1 MKNKIP
7 PINYD
12 ESWKYILTTLFKSG
26 LDFFYNELFVLVD
39 FTKPVEFIESKL
51 TNLDVGDHNNYKN
64 VDKLIKCSLLDGNEQ
79 HILLH
84 IEIEANNPYNIAQRM
99 FIYYCA
105 LKLKFPNIEIQSLI
119 IYLGEEN
126 PINWHLYHYK
136 FMLLEITYKCKYFNI
151 ADVKEDDLLK
161 SNNPFAY
168 MVLFT
173 KWLFKNKQTMVKR
186 FAITKKL
193 FLILKERKIDIKT
206 IKKVFIFV
214 NKLVSLSNEM
224 EKKINIIID
233 KKHKNMYGKIKS
245 LAQVEAIDR
254 SVSIMYQEG
263 TTIEDYIARGVKK
276 GIQKGRQEGI
286 QKGKQEG
293 IQEGKQKGIQEGME
307 KSILNLHKKGYKATQ
322 IADLLDF
329 ELAFV
334 EKILIKNN
342 F

>member
-105 LKLKFPNIEIQSLI
+105 LKLKFPKLEIQALI

-136 FMLLEITYKCKYFNI
+136 FILLEITYKCKYFNI
-151 ADVKEDDLLK
+151 VDVKEDDLLK

-168 MVLFT
+168 IVLFN
-173 KWLFKNKQTMVKR
+173 KWLFENKQTMQKR
-186 FAITKKL
+186 FTITKKL
-193 FLILKERKIDIKT
+193 FLILKDRKIDLES
-206 IKKVFIFV
+206 IKKIFVFI
-214 NKLVSLSNEM
+214 NKLVSLTNEM
-224 EKKINIIID
+224 EKEINIIID
-233 KKHKNMYGKIKS
+233 KKHKNMYGNIKN
-245 LAQVEAIDR
+245 LAQVEAIDQ
-254 SVSIMYQEG
+254 SVRIMYQEG
-263 TTIEDYIARGVKK
+263 KTIQDYIARGVKT
-276 GIQKGRQEGI
+276 GRQEGI
-286 QKGKQEG
+286 QKGKQE
-293 IQEGKQKGIQEGME
+293 GIQEGME
-307 KSILNLHKKGYKATQ
+307 KSILNLHKKGYKAPQ

-334 EKILIKNN
+334 KKILIKNN
-342 F
+342 C

>member
-1 MKNKIP
+1 MQNKKLFHFR
-7 PINYD
+7 YD
-12 ESWKYILTTLFKSG
+12 KAYKWLITYFLEDAIEFLHP
-26 LDFFYNELFVLVD
+26 NLFVLID
-39 FTKPVEFIESKL
+39 WDKEFTFQEQELANISNNNNKL
-51 TNLDVGDHNNYKN
+51 YIK
-64 VDKLIKCSLLDGNEQ
+64 VDKLIEFTLLDNKRVF
-79 HILLH
+79 ILLH

-126 PINWHLYHYK
+126 PINWHLYNYK
-136 FMLLEITYKCKYFNI
+136 FILLEITYKCKYFNI

-161 SNNPFAY
+161 SDNPFAY
-168 MVLFT
+168 IVLFN
-173 KWLFKNKQTMVKR
+173 KWLFENKQTMQKR

-193 FLILKERKIDIKT
+193 FLILKDRKIDIKT

-224 EKKINIIID
+224 EKEINIIID

-263 TTIEDYIARGVKK
+263 KTIEDYITQGLKT
-276 GIQKGRQEGI
+276 GRQEGI

-293 IQEGKQKGIQEGME
+293 LLTGIEKGRQE
-307 KSILNLHKKGYKATQ
+307 SILNLHKKGYKAPQ

-334 EKILIKNN
+334 EKIIDKNN
-342 F
+342 G

>member
-126 PINWHLYHYK
+126 PINWHLYNYK
-136 FMLLEITYKCKYFNI
+136 FILLEITYKCKYFNI

-161 SNNPFAY
+161 SDNPFAY

-214 NKLVSLSNEM
+214 NKLVSLSNKM
-224 EKKINIIID
+224 EKEINIIID

-263 TTIEDYIARGVKK
+263 TTIEDYIARGVKTGK
-276 GIQKGRQEGI
+276 QEGKQEGLLTGIEKGRQEA
-286 QKGKQEG
+286 
-293 IQEGKQKGIQEGME
+293 
-307 KSILNLHKKGYKATQ
+307 ILNLHKKGYIAPQ
-322 IADLLDF
+322 IADLLDY

-334 EKILIKNN
+334 EKIIDKNN
-342 F
+342 I

>member
-126 PINWHLYHYK
+126 PINWHLYNYK
-136 FMLLEITYKCKYFNI
+136 FLLLEITYKCKYFNI
-151 ADVKEDDLLK
+151 TDVKEADLLK

-193 FLILKERKIDIKT
+193 FLILKDRKIDIKT

-214 NKLVSLSNEM
+214 NKSVSLPNEM
-224 EKKINIIID
+224 EKEINIIID

-263 TTIEDYIARGVKK
+263 KTIK
-276 GIQKGRQEGI
+276 GEF
-286 QKGKQEG
+286 
-293 IQEGKQKGIQEGME
+293 
-307 KSILNLHKKGYKATQ
+307 L
-322 IADLLDF
+322 
-329 ELAFV
+329 
-334 EKILIKNN
+334 
-342 F
+342 

>member
-168 MVLFT
+168 IVLFN
-173 KWLFKNKQTMVKR
+173 KWLFENKQTMQKR
-186 FAITKKL
+186 FTITKKL
-193 FLILKERKIDIKT
+193 FLILKDRKIDLES
-206 IKKVFIFV
+206 IKKIFVFI
-214 NKLVSLSNEM
+214 NKLVSLTNEM
-224 EKKINIIID
+224 EKEINIIID
-233 KKHKNMYGKIKS
+233 KKHKNMYGNIKN
-245 LAQVEAIDR
+245 LAQVEAIDQ
-254 SVSIMYQEG
+254 SVRIMYQEG
-263 TTIEDYIARGVKK
+263 KTIQDYIARGVKT
-276 GIQKGRQEGI
+276 GRQEGI

-293 IQEGKQKGIQEGME
+293 IQEGIQKGKQEGIQEGME
-307 KSILNLHKKGYKATQ
+307 KSILNLHKKGYKAPQ

-334 EKILIKNN
+334 EKIIDKK
-342 F
+342 

>member
-1 MKNKIP
+1 M
-7 PINYD
+7 
-12 ESWKYILTTLFKSG
+12 
-26 LDFFYNELFVLVD
+26 
-39 FTKPVEFIESKL
+39 EFIESKL

-151 ADVKEDDLLK
+151 ADVKENDLLK
-161 SNNPFAY
+161 SDNPFAY

-224 EKKINIIID
+224 EKEINIIID

-263 TTIEDYIARGVKK
+263 TTIEDYIARGVKT

-293 IQEGKQKGIQEGME
+293 KQEGLLTGIEKGRQEA
-307 KSILNLHKKGYKATQ
+307 ILNLHKKGYIAPQ
-322 IADLLDF
+322 IADLLDY

-334 EKILIKNN
+334 EKIIDKNN
-342 F
+342 I

>member
-105 LKLKFPNIEIQSLI
+105 LKLKFPNQEIQALI

-126 PINWHLYHYK
+126 PINWHLYNYK
-136 FMLLEITYKCKYFNI
+136 FILLEITYKCKYFNI
-151 ADVKEDDLLK
+151 ADVNEDDLLK

-168 MVLFT
+168 IVLFN
-173 KWLFKNKQTMVKR
+173 KWLFENKQTMQKR
-186 FAITKKL
+186 FTITKKL
-193 FLILKERKIDIKT
+193 FLILKDRKIDLET
-206 IKKVFIFV
+206 IKKIFVFI
-214 NKLVSLSNEM
+214 NKLLSLSNEM
-224 EKKINIIID
+224 EKEINIIID

-263 TTIEDYIARGVKK
+263 KTIQDYIARGVKTGK
-276 GIQKGRQEGI
+276 HEGRQEGR
-286 QKGKQEG
+286 QE
-293 IQEGKQKGIQEGME
+293 
-307 KSILNLHKKGYKATQ
+307 SILNLHKKGYNAQQ

-334 EKILIKNN
+334 EKIIEKNN
-342 F
+342 G

>member
-1 MKNKIP
+1 MQNKKLFHFR
-7 PINYD
+7 YD
-12 ESWKYILTTLFKSG
+12 KAYKWLITYFLEDAIEFLHP
-26 LDFFYNELFVLVD
+26 NLFVLID
-39 FTKPVEFIESKL
+39 WDKEFTFQEQELANISNNNNKL
-51 TNLDVGDHNNYKN
+51 YIK
-64 VDKLIKCSLLDGNEQ
+64 VDKLIEFTLLDNKRVF
-79 HILLH
+79 ILLH

-126 PINWHLYHYK
+126 PINWHLYNYK
-136 FMLLEITYKCKYFNI
+136 FILLEITYKCKYFNI

-173 KWLFKNKQTMVKR
+173 KWLFKNKQTMQKR

-193 FLILKERKIDIKT
+193 FLILKDRKIDIKT

-214 NKLVSLSNEM
+214 NKLLSLSNEM
-224 EKKINIIID
+224 EKEINIIID
-233 KKHKNMYGKIKS
+233 KKHKNMYGKIKN

-263 TTIEDYIARGVKK
+263 KTIEDYITQGLKT
-276 GIQKGRQEGI
+276 GRQEGI

-293 IQEGKQKGIQEGME
+293 LLTGIEKGRQE
-307 KSILNLHKKGYKATQ
+307 SILNLHKKGYKAPQ

-334 EKILIKNN
+334 EKIIDKNN
-342 F
+342 G

>member
-12 ESWKYILTTLFKSG
+12 ESWKYILTTLFKNG

-39 FTKPVEFIESKL
+39 FTKPVEFLESKL

-126 PINWHLYHYK
+126 PINWHLYNYK
-136 FMLLEITYKCKYFNI
+136 FILLEITYKCKYFNI
-151 ADVKEDDLLK
+151 SDVNEDDLLK

-168 MVLFT
+168 IVLFT
-173 KWLFKNKQTMVKR
+173 KWLFKNKQTMQKR
-186 FAITKKL
+186 FTITKKL
-193 FLILKERKIDIKT
+193 FLILKERKIDLES
-206 IKKVFIFV
+206 IKKIFIFI
-214 NKLVSLSNEM
+214 NKLLSLSIEM
-224 EKKINIIID
+224 EKEINIIID
-233 KKHKNMYGKIKS
+233 KKHKNMYGNIKN
-245 LAQVEAIDR
+245 LAQVEAIDQ
-254 SVSIMYQEG
+254 SVRIMYQEG
-263 TTIEDYIARGVKK
+263 KTIQDYIARGLKEGIQK
-276 GIQKGRQEGI
+276 GIQKGI
-286 QKGKQEG
+286 LKGKQEG
-293 IQEGKQKGIQEGME
+293 KQEGLLTGIEKGRQE
-307 KSILNLHKKGYKATQ
+307 SILNLYKKGYKASK

-334 EKILIKNN
+334 EKIISNC
-342 F
+342 

>member
-12 ESWKYILTTLFKSG
+12 ESWKYILTTLFKNG

-126 PINWHLYHYK
+126 PINWHQYNYK
-136 FMLLEITYKCKYFNI
+136 FILLEITYKCKYFNI
-151 ADVKEDDLLK
+151 VDVNEDDLLK

-173 KWLFKNKQTMVKR
+173 KWLFKNKQTMQKR
-186 FAITKKL
+186 FTITKKL
-193 FLILKERKIDIKT
+193 FLILKERKIDLES
-206 IKKVFIFV
+206 IKKIFIFI
-214 NKLVSLSNEM
+214 NKLLSLSIEM
-224 EKKINIIID
+224 EKEINIIID
-233 KKHKNMYGKIKS
+233 KKHKNMYGNIKN
-245 LAQVEAIDR
+245 LAQVEAIDQ
-254 SVSIMYQEG
+254 SVRIMYQEG
-263 TTIEDYIARGVKK
+263 KTIQDYIARGLK
-276 GIQKGRQEGI
+276 EGI
-286 QKGKQEG
+286 QKGILKG
-293 IQEGKQKGIQEGME
+293 KQEGKQEGLLTGIEKGRQE
-307 KSILNLHKKGYKATQ
+307 SILNLYKKGYKASK

-334 EKILIKNN
+334 EKIISNC
-342 F
+342 

>member
-173 KWLFKNKQTMVKR
+173 KWLFKNKQTMQKR
-186 FAITKKL
+186 FTITKKL
-193 FLILKERKIDIKT
+193 FLILKDRKIDLET
-206 IKKVFIFV
+206 IKKIFVFI
-214 NKLVSLSNEM
+214 NKLVSLTNEM
-224 EKKINIIID
+224 EKEINIIID
-233 KKHKNMYGKIKS
+233 KKHKNMYGNIKN
-245 LAQVEAIDR
+245 LAQVEAIDQ
-254 SVSIMYQEG
+254 SVRIMYQEG
-263 TTIEDYIARGVKK
+263 KTIQDYIARGVKT
-276 GIQKGRQEGI
+276 GRQEGI

-293 IQEGKQKGIQEGME
+293 IQEGIQKGKQEGIQEGME
-307 KSILNLHKKGYKATQ
+307 KSILNLHKKGYKAPQ

-334 EKILIKNN
+334 EKIIDKK
-342 F
+342 

>member
-105 LKLKFPNIEIQSLI
+105 LKLKFPKLEIQALI

-173 KWLFKNKQTMVKR
+173 KWLFKNKQTMQKR
-186 FAITKKL
+186 FTITKKL
-193 FLILKERKIDIKT
+193 FLILKDRKIDLES
-206 IKKVFIFV
+206 IKKIFVFI
-214 NKLVSLSNEM
+214 NKLVSLTNEM
-224 EKKINIIID
+224 EKEINIIID
-233 KKHKNMYGKIKS
+233 KKHKNMYGNIKN
-245 LAQVEAIDR
+245 LAQVEAIDQ
-254 SVSIMYQEG
+254 SVRIMYQEG
-263 TTIEDYIARGVKK
+263 KTIQDYIARGVKT
-276 GIQKGRQEGI
+276 GRQEGI
-286 QKGKQEG
+286 QKGKQE
-293 IQEGKQKGIQEGME
+293 GIQEGME
-307 KSILNLHKKGYKATQ
+307 KSILNLHKKGYKAPQ

-334 EKILIKNN
+334 KKILIKNN
-342 F
+342 C

>member
-126 PINWHLYHYK
+126 PINWHLYNYK
-136 FMLLEITYKCKYFNI
+136 FILLEITYKCKYFNI

-173 KWLFKNKQTMVKR
+173 KWLFKNKQTMQKR
-186 FAITKKL
+186 FTITKKL
-193 FLILKERKIDIKT
+193 FLILKDRKIDIKT

-224 EKKINIIID
+224 EKEINIIID

-263 TTIEDYIARGVKK
+263 TTIEDYIARGKKEGILTGMEKGIQK

-286 QKGKQEG
+286 LT
-293 IQEGKQKGIQEGME
+293 GME
-307 KSILNLHKKGYKATQ
+307 KGMQTSILNLHKKGYIAPQ

-334 EKILIKNN
+334 EKIIDKNN
-342 F
+342 I

>member
-105 LKLKFPNIEIQSLI
+105 LKLKFPKLEIQALI

-136 FMLLEITYKCKYFNI
+136 FILLEITYKCKYFNI

-168 MVLFT
+168 IVLFN
-173 KWLFKNKQTMVKR
+173 KWLFENKQTMQKR
-186 FAITKKL
+186 FTITKKL
-193 FLILKERKIDIKT
+193 FLILKDRKIDLES
-206 IKKVFIFV
+206 IKKIFVFI
-214 NKLVSLSNEM
+214 NKLVSLTNEM
-224 EKKINIIID
+224 EKEINIIID
-233 KKHKNMYGKIKS
+233 KKHKNMYGNIKN
-245 LAQVEAIDR
+245 LAQVEAIDQ
-254 SVSIMYQEG
+254 SVRIMYQEG
-263 TTIEDYIARGVKK
+263 KTIQDYIARGVKT
-276 GIQKGRQEGI
+276 GRQEGI

-293 IQEGKQKGIQEGME
+293 IQEGIQKGKQEGME
-307 KSILNLHKKGYKATQ
+307 KSILNLHKKGYKAPQ

-334 EKILIKNN
+334 EKIIDKK
-342 F
+342 

>member
-126 PINWHLYHYK
+126 PINWHLYNYK
-136 FMLLEITYKCKYFNI
+136 FILLEITYKCKYFNI
-151 ADVKEDDLLK
+151 ADVNEDDLLK
-161 SNNPFAY
+161 SDNPFAY

-173 KWLFKNKQTMVKR
+173 KWLFKNKQTMQKR

-224 EKKINIIID
+224 EKEINIIID

-263 TTIEDYIARGVKK
+263 KTIEDYIARGKKEGILTGMEK
-276 GIQKGRQEGI
+276 GIQKGRQEGR
-286 QKGKQEG
+286 QEG
-293 IQEGKQKGIQEGME
+293 ILTGME
-307 KSILNLHKKGYKATQ
+307 KGMQTSIINLHKKGYIAPQ

-334 EKILIKNN
+334 EKIIDKNN
-342 F
+342 I